1 MEQKGT
7 VTLGTPAEY
16 MARIKALRLMDDIY
30 FTSYFNDCPACMEL
44 VIRIFLGRQD
54 IHVVEV
60 TTQKNMP
67 NLYGHGTRLDVFARD
82 DDGRLY
88 DFEIQRSDA
97 GAIPERARFNSASLD
112 VKILEKGKAYT
123 ELPETYIIFV
133 CENDIFARGLPMYHV
148 ERVVQETGEDFG
160 DKAHILYVNGQYRG
174 SDAVGRLM
182 ADFFAADPAEMNYK
196 ELADRAKYFKE
207 NEKGADIVSD
217 IMRDFAEEIRKVSAR
232 EIALNLI
239 EKGNNSLEDIA
250 DVTGLSLTEVEELA
264 KKKTA

>member
-1 MEQKGT
+1 MERKRN
-7 VTLGTPAEY
+7 VMLGAPEEY
-16 MARIKALRLMDDIY
+16 MARIQALRLMDDIY

-44 VIRIFLGRQD
+44 VIRIFLDRQD

-82 DDGRLY
+82 DDGRFY

-133 CENDIFARGLPMYHV
+133 CENDIFAHGMPMYHV
-148 ERVVQETGEDFG
+148 ERVVQETGEDFK
-160 DKAHILYVNGQYRG
+160 DKAHILYINGQYRG
-174 SDAVGRLM
+174 HDAVGRLM
-182 ADFFAADPAEMNYK
+182 EDFFAVDPNEMNYK

-207 NEKGADIVSD
+207 PGKGADMMSD
-217 IMRDFAEEIRKVSAR
+217 VMGDFVKELMKRQARETALKLILVGKMSQEEIA
-232 EIALNLI
+232 EIMDLP
-239 EKGNNSLEDIA
+239 LE
-250 DVTGLSLTEVEELA
+250 EVRELA